1 MSKLIELAR
10 RVRPSRHVLFFTGAG
25 MSTESGLADFRGPQ
39 GLWKRWRPVYY
50 QEFLTDPAARRR
62 HWDYKLETWPSFQS
76 AQPNPGHEA
85 IVRLEKLNHLH
96 CLVTQNIDGLHQ
108 KAGNS
113 PQLVIE
119 LHGTNLAIECIDC
132 GQQRA
137 PAPIFKEYQETRT
150 PPLCSCGG
158 LLKPATV
165 SFGQS
170 MPAGKLQSA
179 LENAERCDLAISIGS
194 SLEVRPAASVPL
206 TAQQKGAFYAIIN
219 RGPTA
224 HDHIADLRLEGN
236 VSRILPDLV
245 ELLGSA

>member
-10 RVRPSRHVLFFTGAG
+10 RLRRSRHVLFFTGAG

-50 QEFLTDPAARRR
+50 QEFVADPAARRR

-76 AQPNPGHEA
+76 AQPNPGHKA
-85 IVRLEKLNHLH
+85 IARLEELNHLH

-113 PQLVIE
+113 AQIVIE
-119 LHGTNLAIECIDC
+119 LHGTNLAIECIRC

-150 PPLCSCGG
+150 PPVCSCGG
-158 LLKPATV
+158 FLKPATV

-170 MPAGKLQSA
+170 MPTGKLRSA
-179 LENAERCDLAISIGS
+179 LENAQRCELVVSIGS
-194 SLEVRPAASVPL
+194 SLEVQPAASIPS
-206 TAQQKGAFYAIIN
+206 TAQQTGAFYAIMN

-224 HDHIADLRLEGN
+224 QDSIADLRLEGN
-236 VSRILPDLV
+236 VSQILPDLV
-245 ELLGSA
+245 ELLVSA